1 MIDTLTARDCMTA
14 QLVTFHPDQ
23 HVLDAVRVLVNK
35 RISGAPVLDQF
46 GNLVG
51 VLTEQD
57 CLKIALEAEYNQS
70 PGGKVRE
77 YMSTGIYTLDIDT
90 PVVEIAQ
97 IFLNK
102 PFRRYPVMEQGRLV
116 GIVSRRNVLE
126 ALEAP

>member
-1 MIDTLTARDCMTA
+1 MTA
-14 QLVTFHPDQ
+14 QLVTFRPDQ
-23 HVLDAVRVLVNK
+23 HVLDAVRVLVTK

-57 CLKIALEAEYNQS
+57 CLKIALEAGYNQS

-77 YMSTGIYTLDIDT
+77 YMSTGIHTLDIDT

-97 IFLNK
+97 VFLNK